1 MRPTAASSFISS
13 YPSTDKEGRKL
24 AKKESTFKTMIG
36 GQALMEGILMRGPTK
51 QAIVVNGAEGRVVKV
66 EELTY
71 SKDKY
76 PVLGWPFIR
85 GVFTFITSMTNGIRA
100 LMFSAEQL
108 PEEETENES
117 KLDKWIN
124 EKFEG
129 EKATK
134 VMISFS
140 LVIGLVISVALFI
153 LLPSWLALLFKNIIH
168 SGIVI
173 NLIEGVIRIIIFLVY
188 MWAATRMKDIHRV
201 FEYHG
206 AEHKSIHCYEKGLPL
221 TVENVRPQPRQ
232 HPRCGTSFLF
242 VVMIISIL
250 VFSVVSFN
258 WASWDNPLLRT
269 VLRLALLPIV
279 VAISYEINRW
289 VGGHDNVLS
298 KILAAPGK
306 AVQHLTVF
314 EPDDLMIETA
324 IAALELVIPEEK
336 GADKW

>member
-1 MRPTAASSFISS
+1 
-13 YPSTDKEGRKL
+13 L
-24 AKKESTFKTMIG
+24 AKTKNENVFRTTIG
-36 GQALMEGILMRGPTK
+36 GQALMEGILMRGPKK
-51 QAIVVNGAEGRVVKV
+51 QAIVVNGADGRVVKV
-66 EELTY
+66 EELTF

-85 GVFTFITSMTNGIRA
+85 GVFTFISSMANGVRA

-108 PEEETENES
+108 PEEEGASES
-117 KLDKWIN
+117 KLDKWI
-124 EKFEG
+124 EKHFEG

-134 VMISFS
+134 AIVTFS
-140 LVIGLVISVALFI
+140 LVIGLLISVGLFI
-153 LLPSWLALLFKNIIH
+153 LLPSWIALLFKNVVR
-168 SGIVI
+168 SGILI
-173 NLIEGVIRIIIFLVY
+173 NLIEGVIRIIIFLAY
-188 MWAATRMKDIHRV
+188 MWLATRMKDIHRV

-269 VLRLALLPIV
+269 LLRLALLPVV

-289 VGGHDNVLS
+289 VGGHDNVCS

-336 GADKW
+336 GSDRW